1 MGSPYDEAARELS
14 QAVDHLRNARRV
26 VETNL
31 AKVFWFNIGNAV
43 TQIELL
49 GEELIRRDGRTTRGK
64 LRWQPQKSLKRDG
77 PTR

>member
-49 GEELIRRDGRTTRGK
+49 GEELIRAEMDAQREASYDGNRK
-64 LRWQPQKSLKRDG
+64 KV
-77 PTR
+77 